1 MKIERVEV
9 LRIREP
15 EWPRVAWWAS
25 SAMDALYDEGRKL
38 REQQVGIYNSL
49 LQSRR
54 DATFMVIVRVV
65 GADGTYGLGC
75 IGLGSEAVASFVE
88 SQLAPLVIGSSAFDL
103 ELLWEK
109 MYRATINVGRKGL
122 ALEAISG
129 IDIALWDLLGKHLRQ
144 PVYNLLG
151 GRTRSKI
158 RAYASAGYAL
168 DDADDMARRARR
180 HVEDGFTAVK
190 MRFGFGPLDGR
201 AGVKRNIEQVRR
213 IREAIGDDVDLMADA
228 YMGWNATYAIE
239 MLDAVAEYRLTWI
252 EEPVLPDDYAGYAR
266 IRARSR
272 VPVAGGEHEFTRWGF
287 RQLIE
292 QGCVDYVQLD
302 VNRCGGI
309 TEARKIWALAQAF
322 DLPVVP
328 HSHNFHN
335 LHLILANLNSPIAE
349 YFATGVRDGDSF
361 FSELFV
367 GEPVANAG
375 YLELS
380 DRPGL
385 GVELDEAVVR
395 AHLIERSRS

>member
-1 MKIERVEV
+1 M
-9 LRIREP
+9 
-15 EWPRVAWWAS
+15 AS
-25 SAMDALYDEGRKL
+25 
-38 REQQVGIYNSL
+38 
-49 LQSRR
+49 
-54 DATFMVIVRVV
+54 
-65 GADGTYGLGC
+65 
-75 IGLGSEAVASFVE
+75 
-88 SQLAPLVIGSSAFDL
+88 
-103 ELLWEK
+103 
-109 MYRATINVGRKGL
+109 
-122 ALEAISG
+122 
-129 IDIALWDLLGKHLRQ
+129 
-144 PVYNLLG
+144 
-151 GRTRSKI
+151 
-158 RAYASAGYAL
+158 
-168 DDADDMARRARR
+168 RARQ
-180 HVEDGFTAVK
+180 HVLDGFTAMK

-228 YMGWNATYAIE
+228 YMGWTATYAIE

-266 IRARSR
+266 VRAHSP

-322 DLPVVP
+322 NLPVVP

-335 LHLILANLNSPIAE
+335 LHLILASLNSPIAE

-367 GEPVANAG
+367 GEPVAKAG

-385 GVELDEAVVR
+385 GVELNEAVVR
-395 AHLIERSRS
+395 EHLIERSRS